1 MIIETIEFSNFRN
14 YVSEA
19 TVFHEK
25 VNIITGKNA
34 QGKTNLIEAINLL
47 SMGKSFRTRKES
59 EMIRFGEVSC
69 LVKGMFLKQGRPYG
83 TAVELRVNGHG
94 GGSGSGH
101 GGGGKAH
108 TYFVN
113 GAEMLSVA
121 DILGGVYTVVFS
133 PEDLRIVKGEPEVR
147 RRFLD
152 RGLILLRPLY
162 YHKLKQYRAVLKS
175 RNALLKA
182 ERVSIDL
189 IDIYDEQ
196 LAAAGAA
203 VMEERFRHT
212 SALSAAAKRA
222 DAMLTDEKESIE
234 IGYRPNIAAEKAEDA
249 KEIFG
254 ETLRRGR
261 ERDLLMKSTEAGPH
275 RDDLSLVVD
284 GKDLRTYGSQGQQ
297 RTAAIALRLA
307 EKELVR
313 QETGEEAI
321 LLLDDVM
328 SELDADRQGRLL
340 ERFGANQIFVT
351 AAVLDEKAAAA
362 LGAVKFI
369 RIEEGKVI

>member
-1 MIIETIEFSNFRN
+1 MIIETIELKDFRN
-14 YVSEA
+14 YRSEA

-25 VNIITGKNA
+25 TNIITGQNA

-47 SMGKSFRTRKES
+47 SLGKSFRTRKES
-59 EMIRFGEVSC
+59 EMIRLGESAC
-69 LVKGMFLKQGRPYG
+69 SVKGMFVKQGRPYG
-83 TAVELRVNGHG
+83 TAVELRSG
-94 GGSGSGH
+94 GGSP
-101 GGGGKAH
+101 H

-113 GAEMLSVA
+113 GAQMPSVS

-162 YHKLKQYRAVLKS
+162 YHKLKKYRAVLKN

-182 ERVSIDL
+182 DHVSTDL
-189 IDIYDEQ
+189 LDVYDEQ
-196 LAAAGAA
+196 LAEAGAA

-212 SALSAAAKRA
+212 DALALAAKQA
-222 DAMLTDEKESIE
+222 GTILTDGGEEME
-234 IGYRPNIAAEKAEDA
+234 IGYRPSIGALAAEEA
-249 KEIFG
+249 KEAFA

-261 ERDLLMKSTEAGPH
+261 ERDLFLKSTEAGPH
-275 RDDLSLVVD
+275 RDDISLLVD
-284 GKDLRTYGSQGQQ
+284 GKDLRTFGSQGQQ
-297 RTAAIALRLA
+297 RTAAVALRLA

-313 QETGEEAI
+313 TETGEEAI

-328 SELDADRQGRLL
+328 SELDAGRQGRLL
-340 ERFGANQIFVT
+340 ERFCENQIFVT
-351 AAVLDEKAAAA
+351 AAALDEKTAAA
-362 LGAVKFI
+362 LGAVKWI
-369 RIEEGKVI
+369 RIDDGKVI